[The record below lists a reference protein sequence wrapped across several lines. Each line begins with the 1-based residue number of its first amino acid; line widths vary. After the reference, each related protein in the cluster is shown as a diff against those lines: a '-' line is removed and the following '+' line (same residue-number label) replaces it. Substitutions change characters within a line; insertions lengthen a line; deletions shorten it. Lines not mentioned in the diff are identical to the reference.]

1 MLSEDYIEKLNSDRG
16 AAENPTTL
24 FMSAYIIQLST
35 TDALQDALHVCRK
48 REPRDHRACII
59 EQL

>member
-35 TDALQDALHVCRK
+35 TDALQDALHV
-48 REPRDHRACII
+48 
-59 EQL
+59 L